1 MINNNIKVYISCDS
15 DNKNLLEKAQLI
27 SIDLNKNYGV
37 NTNLDIKKELDLNT
51 KINYFKSKLRSL
63 DKIYNDYRYPL
74 SQSDFN
80 DISFLINEWDKLL
93 KSILYIEDIA
103 YILEELINLID
114 NNDDTNNNDAT
125 KIFIR
130 LAFICTISYAIKT
143 NNYQLINEMISYEYL
158 LQYNN
163 TTEELSYIYFN
174 ILEIECI
181 EHHNLGLHINGSNYQ
196 DTYFSIEK
204 DIIKSTEYS
213 IINILEAEIL
223 LELISSLSKDEKKTW
238 KVLVNNTHSE
248 IKNNQ
253 IKFRFLRSFRKK
265 ENICKILKSIPGQHN
280 TDDINN
286 LKDINLFKVIESSK
300 IGSVN

>member
-1 MINNNIKVYISCDS
+1 MTNNNIKVYISCDS

-63 DKIYNDYRYPL
+63 DKVYNDYRYPL

-125 KIFIR
+125 KLFIR

-181 EHHNLGLHINGSNYQ
+181 KHHNLGLQINGSNYQ

-223 LELISSLSKDEKKTW
+223 LELISSLSKDEKRTW

-253 IKFRFLRSFRKK
+253 IKFRFLRNFRKK

-280 TDDINN
+280 TDEINN

-300 IGSVN
+300 IGIVN